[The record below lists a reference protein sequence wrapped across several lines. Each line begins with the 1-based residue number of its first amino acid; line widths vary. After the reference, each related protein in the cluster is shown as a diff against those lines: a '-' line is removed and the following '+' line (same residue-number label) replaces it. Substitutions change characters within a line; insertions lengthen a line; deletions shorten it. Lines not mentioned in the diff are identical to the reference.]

1 VAQIEQYKTNV
12 QDAMSWLEITES
24 AVANVGDILQRAR
37 ELAVQA
43 SSGTT
48 TEEDTKKIK
57 QEVEQLKNQ
66 LIKIAN
72 STYAGRYIFSGF
84 KTNTRLMDDD
94 GYFTMDVANSEAI
107 IYQIGIS
114 DSININVP
122 GGDLF
127 NGGIDAGA
135 GGKGKL
141 IADFEAYINAL
152 DSGDHSLISDAITN
166 IDENLNHVLRIRADI
181 GARYNRLE
189 STIMMNQIASA
200 VILYLVDGP
209 FNGVRGE
216 AQSFNL
222 RTPYLKPTAV
232 FPSLHN
238 VINSITGLF
247 GFEFPHYVA
256 VDLSWLIAL
265 IVVLLMWFVLF
276 KTSFGLRVRWVG
288 QNISA
293 SVYAGV
299 DVKKTLLVTML
310 ISGAIGGLVGL
321 QEVAYISK
329 FFTPNITRGL
339 GFTGLAVALLARNNP
354 LGVILSGLLFSFL
367 SRAGYGLQM
376 YTKVPNSLIGIISGL

>member
-1 VAQIEQYKTNV
+1 MRITNNMIVNNMINNIGKNLARMDKYQQMLATGKKITVPSDDPVVAARALKLRTDVAQIEQYKTNV

-189 STIMMNQIASA
+189 LTADRLDIDSINFRKLMSENEDVDQAENILLLKTEENFYRASLSGGA
-200 VILYLVDGP
+200 RIIQTSLVD
-209 FNGVRGE
+209 F
-216 AQSFNL
+216 
-222 RTPYLKPTAV
+222 LK
-232 FPSLHN
+232 
-238 VINSITGLF
+238 
-247 GFEFPHYVA
+247 
-256 VDLSWLIAL
+256 
-265 IVVLLMWFVLF
+265 
-276 KTSFGLRVRWVG
+276 
-288 QNISA
+288 
-293 SVYAGV
+293 
-299 DVKKTLLVTML
+299 
-310 ISGAIGGLVGL
+310 
-321 QEVAYISK
+321 
-329 FFTPNITRGL
+329 
-339 GFTGLAVALLARNNP
+339 
-354 LGVILSGLLFSFL
+354 
-367 SRAGYGLQM
+367 
-376 YTKVPNSLIGIISGL
+376 